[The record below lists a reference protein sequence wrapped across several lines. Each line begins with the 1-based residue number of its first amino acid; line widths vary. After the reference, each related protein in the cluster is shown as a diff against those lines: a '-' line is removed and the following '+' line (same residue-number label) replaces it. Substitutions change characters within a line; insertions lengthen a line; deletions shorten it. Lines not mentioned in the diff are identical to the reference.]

1 MHAPPGT
8 GRKLSAEALSQLDAK
23 ADGLARQHVGRE
35 PRWRPL
41 HLAIIAYLAIG
52 VVPWLVLSATGRPP
66 GELDLPLVTAGIA
79 AAVAVYFWQRRRLQR
94 WHSAQRAA
102 YEELVAAAERA
113 GGHSQARRQG

>member
-1 MHAPPGT
+1 MNGTTRT

-23 ADGLARQHVGRE
+23 ADGVARQRVGGE

-94 WHSAQRAA
+94 WHAAQRAA
-102 YEELVAAAERA
+102 YEELVTAAERD
-113 GGHSQARRQG
+113 GVDSQVRQQG